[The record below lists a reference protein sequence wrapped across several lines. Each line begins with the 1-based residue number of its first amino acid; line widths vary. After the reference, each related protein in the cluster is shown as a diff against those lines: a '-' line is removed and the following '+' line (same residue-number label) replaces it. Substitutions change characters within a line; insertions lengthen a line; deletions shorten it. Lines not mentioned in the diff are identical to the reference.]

1 VAEVQ
6 GGIVC
11 GVDDSPAAVE
21 VVAAASLLAEQ
32 LAKPLLLVHVIEALL
47 PVAAGT
53 GPFAVYP
60 RPTDTETERR
70 AGELL
75 LERLAHDGDVPS
87 ASELRVVFGDAATLL
102 CEIADEERAELM
114 VVGTRRHSRVSS
126 VLRGSVSSAALTH
139 APCPLLVVPP
149 GSTLQ
154 AGPLVCAVDDS
165 PEASSAFGVA
175 TRLARRLERGLVLV
189 QVIADAPPPPA
200 TSRVPG
206 GHQQLA
212 AAEQARSEELLAEL
226 VAQHG
231 FAAGTA
237 QRIEFGHEAE
247 TIRRVADEEDAALIA
262 VGTRRL
268 GALRAAF
275 AGSDSRRL
283 METSERPLLL
293 VPSS

>member
-1 VAEVQ
+1 MP

-11 GVDDSPAAVE
+11 GVDDSPAAAE

-32 LAKPLLLVHVIEALL
+32 LAKPLLLVHVIDASL

-60 RPTDTETERR
+60 RPMDTEMERR

-87 ASELRVVFGDAATLL
+87 ASELRVVSGDAATLL
-102 CEIADEERAELM
+102 SEIAEEERAELM

-126 VLRGSVSSAALTH
+126 VLRGSASSAALTH

-189 QVIADAPPPPA
+189 QVIADAPPPA
-200 TSRVPG
+200 TSAVPG
-206 GHQQLA
+206 GRQQLA

-237 QRIEFGHEAE
+237 QRIEFGDEAD

-262 VGTRRL
+262 AGTRRL

-275 AGSDSRRL
+275 AGSVARRL